1 MNETEIVNIGLSR
14 DAHARMVRL
23 KEEGYF
29 NEMVDAYRFAVS
41 LALAHGGATTDVV
54 DRQNFLN
61 VGSLDRDGSLYTA
74 VAALRQPTTENVY
87 RTIERLATWGIDE
100 LDRRSQRGMLSFAE
114 IMTEIEDLSEEDSA

>member
-1 MNETEIVNIGLSR
+1 
-14 DAHARMVRL
+14 
-23 KEEGYF
+23 
-29 NEMVDAYRFAVS
+29 
-41 LALAHGGATTDVV
+41 V